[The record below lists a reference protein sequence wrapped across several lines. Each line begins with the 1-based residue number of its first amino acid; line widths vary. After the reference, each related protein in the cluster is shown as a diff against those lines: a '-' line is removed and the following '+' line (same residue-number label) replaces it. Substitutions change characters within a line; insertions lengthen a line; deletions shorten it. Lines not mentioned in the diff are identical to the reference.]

1 MAMLNN
7 QTVCIMYM
15 SIVSVTKKMQLSEIL
30 LEYVKTKCDDLNLF
44 VGIAIVQ
51 IYIYIHIHTYIDI
64 YIYIHI
70 YICHF
75 LVKKNDPRR
84 PRGHDRLVLWRF
96 AGGRG
101 QPPSSSPRP
110 RRSRRARFAPVVS
123 LVATGAAPLR
133 RPGGLSERSTWT
145 NLEKVQ
151 HLVIIFLLIGG
162 DWNHGIL
169 WLSIF
174 FE

>member
-51 IYIYIHIHTYIDI
+51 I
-64 YIYIHI
+64 
-70 YICHF
+70 CHF
-75 LVKKNDPRR
+75 LVFKKNRPSAAPGPRPSCALALCR
-84 PRGHDRLVLWRF
+84 GSRSASELVSTATTFTPRALC
-96 AGGRG
+96 AGGFFGCHRC
-101 QPPSSSPRP
+101 SAVETTWRP
-110 RRSRRARFAPVVS
+110 W
-123 LVATGAAPLR
+123 
-133 RPGGLSERSTWT
+133 STWT

-151 HLVIIFLLIGG
+151 HLVIIFLLVGG

-169 WLSIF
+169 
-174 FE
+174 

>member
-1 MAMLNN
+1 
-7 QTVCIMYM
+7 MYYVYEY
-15 SIVSVTKKMQLSEIL
+15 SLSHKKMQLSEIL

-51 IYIYIHIHTYIDI
+51 I
-64 YIYIHI
+64 
-70 YICHF
+70 CHF
-75 LVKKNDPRR
+75 LVFKKTDPQR

-133 RPGGLSERSTWT
+133 RPGGLGQPGRT
-145 NLEKVQ
+145 LKKC
-151 HLVIIFLLIGG
+151 
-162 DWNHGIL
+162 
-169 WLSIF
+169 SIW
-174 FE
+174 